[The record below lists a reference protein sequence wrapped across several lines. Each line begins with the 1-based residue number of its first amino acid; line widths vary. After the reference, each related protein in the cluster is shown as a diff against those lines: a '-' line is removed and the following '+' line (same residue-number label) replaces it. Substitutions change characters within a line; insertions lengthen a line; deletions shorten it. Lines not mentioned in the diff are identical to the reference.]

1 MDHPLLDVQLF
12 TKHYPLYTEPLSH
25 LLPGRQGRRLR
36 AVDGVSFAMASME
49 TLGLVGESGCGKT
62 TIGRLILRAINST
75 AGRILVAGQ
84 DVTDLHGKAPQRF

>member
-1 MDHPLLDVQLF
+1 
-12 TKHYPLYTEPLSH
+12 
-25 LLPGRQGRRLR
+25 
-36 AVDGVSFAMASME
+36 MASME